1 MASMDQKAD
10 SGAEF
15 LGTVLDFLKA
25 DIEIEARE
33 DDDRI
38 IMNSQEK
45 RLSSKGN
52 LTSYQP

>member
-1 MASMDQKAD
+1 MDQKAD

-25 DIEIEARE
+25 DIEIESLD

-38 IMNSQEK
+38 I
-45 RLSSKGN
+45 
-52 LTSYQP
+52 Y